1 MDSSR
6 ARTKR
11 RRIRRDLDLLR
22 SRLRNVEATVAISDS
37 STDTAILNNEI
48 HFEDQEQEDD
58 FVSCVDGDDLHYSD
72 CENFNFDSD
81 VSPNS
86 SESEYVRSNDSEH
99 DTGNESH
106 CEESSD
112 EENEGPN
119 FRDLFA
125 MWAITWG
132 ICQNAVDALLAIFR
146 LFQWGLGLPR
156 SCRTLLKTPR
166 RVNVKPMSPGK
177 YYHHGIL
184 KGLESIL
191 NFIPQNNIPDNVEI
205 FVSIDGLPISKSSGA
220 QFWPILGM
228 ISNGKIRKIFLIG
241 LYHGDAK
248 PDSTNEYSSEFI
260 SEARDLREKGFSF
273 KGRQHTLTISAFI
286 CDAPAR
292 SYVLNTKGHTGYF
305 GCGRCIQQGEFEG
318 RVVFLERDSTLRTD
332 ETFRN
337 RIHEEHHHG
346 ESPLERIEYLD
357 MVRDFPGDPMH
368 LFDLGVTRKLFI
380 TWVRGPLPTR
390 LHHSLVDVISS
401 RLETL
406 SEFIPREFARAT
418 RSLKF
423 LDRFKATEFGLMN
436 SCVGPVILRGIL
448 RNRLY
453 NNFIVFHV
461 AVRILSSFTYCVLHN
476 DYARQLLN
484 LFVEECQ
491 AIYGAYFL
499 SFNVHNLIHSCD
511 DVMRFGPLPN
521 FSAYPFEN
529 YLFSLKRLLRK
540 SHQALQQVVKRLLK
554 IIKYQDA
561 PLRNEKRGK
570 GRFSKPHDSG
580 PLINRLIG
588 SKQFKEMQ
596 LGPWFL
602 SCKAPDNCV
611 FLNDLTI
618 LCIENIIRCA
628 NGDFII
634 GKRFQIK
641 NDLFSYPLPSSS
653 YEIFAVSNK
662 SQAIEAWGV
671 GEIKCKAVL
680 LPTFVGN
687 TARVSEGTWA
697 VFPLLMESHT

>member
-1 MDSSR
+1 
-6 ARTKR
+6 
-11 RRIRRDLDLLR
+11 
-22 SRLRNVEATVAISDS
+22 
-37 STDTAILNNEI
+37 
-48 HFEDQEQEDD
+48 
-58 FVSCVDGDDLHYSD
+58 
-72 CENFNFDSD
+72 
-81 VSPNS
+81 
-86 SESEYVRSNDSEH
+86 
-99 DTGNESH
+99 
-106 CEESSD
+106 
-112 EENEGPN
+112 
-119 FRDLFA
+119 
-125 MWAITWG
+125 
-132 ICQNAVDALLAIFR
+132 
-146 LFQWGLGLPR
+146 
-156 SCRTLLKTPR
+156 
-166 RVNVKPMSPGK
+166 
-177 YYHHGIL
+177 
-184 KGLESIL
+184 
-191 NFIPQNNIPDNVEI
+191 
-205 FVSIDGLPISKSSGA
+205 
-220 QFWPILGM
+220 
-228 ISNGKIRKIFLIG
+228 
-241 LYHGDAK
+241 
-248 PDSTNEYSSEFI
+248 
-260 SEARDLREKGFSF
+260 
-273 KGRQHTLTISAFI
+273 
-286 CDAPAR
+286 
-292 SYVLNTKGHTGYF
+292 
-305 GCGRCIQQGEFEG
+305 
-318 RVVFLERDSTLRTD
+318 
-332 ETFRN
+332 
-337 RIHEEHHHG
+337 
-346 ESPLERIEYLD
+346 
-357 MVRDFPGDPMH
+357 
-368 LFDLGVTRKLFI
+368 
-380 TWVRGPLPTR
+380 
-390 LHHSLVDVISS
+390 
-401 RLETL
+401 
-406 SEFIPREFARAT
+406 
-418 RSLKF
+418 
-423 LDRFKATEFGLMN
+423 MN

-540 SHQALQQVVKRLLK
+540 SHQALQQVVKRLLE

-611 FLNDLTI
+611 FLKDLTI

-662 SQAIEAWGV
+662 SQAIEAWRV